1 MLTDDV
7 DVPDAYQNTLCPTI
21 ASNDEMSRR
30 SVFDDSKVLCYI
42 HAINLNPLTLHL
54 YTFLEIN
61 CVFIYRKRI
70 LRSYT
75 ANTQHLLSAEIKTA
89 KRRQTCKSFNYVLFH
104 FNPNTTFTSWMSFEH
119 IYF

>member
-42 HAINLNPLTLHL
+42 HAINLNPFTLHL

-61 CVFIYRKRI
+61 CICLQEANSTLLHCKYSALAQRRNQNRK
-70 LRSYT
+70 T
-75 ANTQHLLSAEIKTA
+75 
-89 KRRQTCKSFNYVLFH
+89 
-104 FNPNTTFTSWMSFEH
+104 
-119 IYF
+119 

>member
-54 YTFLEIN
+54 YTFLEITVY
-61 CVFIYRKRI
+61 VFTGSEFYALTLQI
-70 LRSYT
+70 LSTCSAQKSKPQNVGKPVNHSIMFYSTSTR
-75 ANTQHLLSAEIKTA
+75 TQLSHLG
-89 KRRQTCKSFNYVLFH
+89 
-104 FNPNTTFTSWMSFEH
+104 
-119 IYF
+119 